1 MKKLLV
7 LLITILLVSCD
18 IAFDTCDYPVYS
30 HQVYSHYYYY
40 ERPMFP
46 PPYYRPVGLL
56 CIIILMEDAQLE
68 VIYFRED
75 MEDEL

>member
-7 LLITILLVSCD
+7 LLIVVLLESCD

-40 ERPMFP
+40 EGPMFP
-46 PPYYRPVGLL
+46 PPYYRPVGPPMYHH
-56 CIIILMEDAQLE
+56 IDGGRTFGGHI
-68 VIYFRED
+68 F
-75 MEDEL
+75 